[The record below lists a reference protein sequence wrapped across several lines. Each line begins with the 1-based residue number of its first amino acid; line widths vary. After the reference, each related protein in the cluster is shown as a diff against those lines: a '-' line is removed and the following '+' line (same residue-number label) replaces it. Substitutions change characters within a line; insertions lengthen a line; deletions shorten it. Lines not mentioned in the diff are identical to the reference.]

1 VTHRARP
8 AWQEEIARSRV
19 FVCLLSPAWLRD
31 PALWDHLAYAR
42 QLGKPV
48 RVAVTLGAAVP
59 DGLLDG
65 ITDLEVRVCATQEE
79 VVQFVLESF
88 PHAGT

>member
-1 VTHRARP
+1 
-8 AWQEEIARSRV
+8 
-19 FVCLLSPAWLRD
+19 
-31 PALWDHLAYAR
+31 
-42 QLGKPV
+42 
-48 RVAVTLGAAVP
+48 VTLGAAVP